1 MPLSAWVSRSSPGKT
16 FPTPTSSTSGA
27 AWRSEGASVGWSVA
41 TLGSDGMGLPREGE
55 QPACPG
61 QSNEIRPVYAREH
74 TATDRSWEIASQKR
88 TLTGSGT
95 RISTAH
101 SFATDDPPNSLSFQ
115 RLRPWHVPCSLA
127 LARTNEPE
135 KETTVNASTKSPSV
149 EVTGIPFLT
158 AAATANGRSSILTAP
173 ATPSISVLVVAAV
186 LFAVLAPLNNSF
198 ACASP
203 PPGDLRAFNR
213 SHLNLQF
220 PKPYH

>member
-27 AWRSEGASVGWSVA
+27 AWRSEGESVGWSVA
-41 TLGSDGMGLPREGE
+41 MLASDGMGLPREGE

-88 TLTGSGT
+88 TLSGSGT
-95 RISTAH
+95 RISKAH

-127 LARTNEPE
+127 LAENQYEPE
-135 KETTVNASTKSPSV
+135 KETAVNTSTKSPSV

-158 AAATANGRSSILTAP
+158 AAATADGRPSILA
-173 ATPSISVLVVAAV
+173 ALAIASIWVLVVAAV
-186 LFAVLAPLNNSF
+186 LFGVLAPLNNSF
-198 ACASP
+198 ACASAP
-203 PPGDLRAFNR
+203 QGELRAFNG
-213 SHLNLQF
+213 SHLKCEF
-220 PKPYH
+220 KKV